1 MDSNSFT
8 YDANGDVIT
17 INDLKTGNPQ
27 TQTFTHDALDRLSSA
42 VASGGTYGDYAL
54 QNYTYNASTGN
65 LSTNLG
71 TSLTNADA
79 SRGHAVTALRFSP
92 FDK

>member
-27 TQTFTHDALDRLSSA
+27 TQTFTYDALDRLSSA

-54 QNYTYNASTGN
+54 QNYTYNASTWI
-65 LSTNLG
+65 LTTNLD
-71 TSLTNADA
+71 TSLTYADA
-79 SRGHAVTALRFSP
+79 DRGHAVTALTVFPS
-92 FDK
+92 